1 MCKFE
6 WSIKIK
12 IVIFCDFGAK
22 IQMSDLASF
31 SQNRILGQKFARLS
45 DTLGYWYSKSELK
58 KVAFGQRDFVVPAHA
73 VRDFST
79 SASISSL
86 GFLSFKK
93 IQMGIGRISNCLSR

>member
-1 MCKFE
+1 MCKLE
-6 WSIKIK
+6 WSIKLK
-12 IVIFCDFGAK
+12 IVFFG
-22 IQMSDLASF
+22 L
-31 SQNRILGQKFARLS
+31 FARLS
-45 DTLGYWYSKSELK
+45 DTIGYWYSKSELK